1 MKSKFLNFLGLARR
15 SGNLILGG
23 NLNENVV
30 KRRNLKLLIIA
41 SDASSNTEKKFTD
54 MCTYSSVP
62 FITGVG
68 KEEMGLSLG
77 KGEISVIGVKDPN
90 MAEKLK
96 ELAMEM

>member
-23 NLNENVV
+23 NLNENAV

-62 FITGVG
+62 FITGAG